1 MNIKNNRRRRESVKQ
16 IESAFIELLQTKELH
31 DITVCEICKRSRL
44 NRSTFY
50 ANYTDIFELADKI
63 KAYLEEEVNL
73 LYEAEQAQKFNSNDY
88 LKLFCHIKENQSLYR
103 TYFKLGYDHQ
113 RRIEQ
118 YDTKLAEQYF
128 DNRHIAYHMEF
139 FKSGLNAIIKMWLS
153 DGCKETPEEM
163 NEILR
168 REYQGRLLSD
178 RKTT

>member
-63 KAYLEEEVNL
+63 KAYLEEEVNP

-103 TYFKLGYDHQ
+103 T
-113 RRIEQ
+113 
-118 YDTKLAEQYF
+118 
-128 DNRHIAYHMEF
+128 
-139 FKSGLNAIIKMWLS
+139 
-153 DGCKETPEEM
+153 
-163 NEILR
+163 
-168 REYQGRLLSD
+168 
-178 RKTT
+178 